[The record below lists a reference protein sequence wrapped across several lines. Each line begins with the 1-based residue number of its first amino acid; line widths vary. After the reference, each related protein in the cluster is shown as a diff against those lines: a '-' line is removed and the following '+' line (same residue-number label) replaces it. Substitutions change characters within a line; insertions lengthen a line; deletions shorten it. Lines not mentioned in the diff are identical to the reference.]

1 MANAEELDAFDLKIL
16 DALQGDATLSSGE
29 LAERVGLSQS
39 PCWRRLTRLKQ
50 AGYIRD
56 QITRLD
62 RRKLGFNTLVLAN
75 VKLSAH
81 GRANLE
87 EFSEQIARFPEV
99 QECYAIVGAFD
110 FFLKIVTRDIDAY
123 EKFVFGALSKLAGV
137 QEINSAIALSE
148 IKADP
153 SLPLRTR

>member
-1 MANAEELDAFDLKIL
+1 MADAGELDAFDLKSL
-16 DALQGDATLSSGE
+16 DALQGDATLSSAE

-39 PCWRRLTRLKQ
+39 PCWRRLSRLKQ
-50 AGYIRD
+50 AGFIRD

-99 QECYAIVGAFD
+99 MECYAIVGAFD
-110 FFLKIVTRDIDAY
+110 FFLKIITRDIDAY
-123 EKFVFGALSKLAGV
+123 EKFVFGTLSKMPAV

-148 IKADP
+148 VKSNPA
-153 SLPLRTR
+153 LPLRIR

>member
-1 MANAEELDAFDLKIL
+1 MANAEDLDAFDLKIL
-16 DALQGDATLSSGE
+16 EAMQGDATLSSAE

-56 QITRLD
+56 QISRLD
-62 RRKLGFNTLVLAN
+62 RRKLGFNTLVLAH

-110 FFLKIVTRDIDAY
+110 FFLKIITRDIDAY
-123 EKFVFGALSKLAGV
+123 EKFVFGVLSKLAGV

-148 IKADP
+148 IKSSPA
-153 SLPLRTR
+153 LPLRIR

>member
-1 MANAEELDAFDLKIL
+1 MADAEELDAFDLRIL
-16 DALQGDATLSSGE
+16 DALQGDATLSSAE

-39 PCWRRLTRLKQ
+39 PCWRRLNRLKQ

-62 RRKLGFNTLVLAN
+62 RRKLGFNTLVFAH

-81 GRANLE
+81 GRANLA
-87 EFSEQIARFPEV
+87 EFSETIARFPEV
-99 QECYAIVGAFD
+99 IECYAIVGAFD

-123 EKFVFGALSKLAGV
+123 EKFVFGTLSKLPGV
-137 QEINSAIALSE
+137 QELNSAIALSE
-148 IKADP
+148 IKSTPA
-153 SLPLRTR
+153 LPLRSR

>member
-1 MANAEELDAFDLKIL
+1 MADAGELDAFDLKIL
-16 DALQGDATLSSGE
+16 DALQGDATLSSAE

-39 PCWRRLTRLKQ
+39 PCWRRLSRLKQ
-50 AGYIRD
+50 AGFIRD

-99 QECYAIVGAFD
+99 MECYAIVGAFD
-110 FFLKIVTRDIDAY
+110 FFLKIITRDIDAY
-123 EKFVFGALSKLAGV
+123 EKFVFGTLSKMPAV

-148 IKADP
+148 VKSNPA
-153 SLPLRTR
+153 LPLRIR

>member
-1 MANAEELDAFDLKIL
+1 MANVEALDSFDLKIL
-16 DALQGDATLSSGE
+16 DALQDDATLSSAA

-39 PCWRRLTRLKQ
+39 PCWRRVIRLKQ

-56 QITRLD
+56 QVTRLD
-62 RRKLGFNTLVLAN
+62 RRKLGFNTLVLAH

-81 GRANLE
+81 GRNNLE
-87 EFSEQIARFPEV
+87 DFSEQIARFPEV
-99 QECYAIVGAFD
+99 MECYAIMGSFD

-123 EKFVFGALSKLAGV
+123 EKFVFGTLSKLPAV

-148 IKADP
+148 VKSTSA
-153 SLPLRTR
+153 LPLRTR

>member
-1 MANAEELDAFDLKIL
+1 MANAEDLDAFDLKIL
-16 DALQGDATLSSGE
+16 DALQGDATLSSAE

-87 EFSEQIARFPEV
+87 EFSEQISRFPEV

-110 FFLKIVTRDIDAY
+110 FFLKIITRDIDAY
-123 EKFVFGALSKLAGV
+123 EKFVFGTLSKLAAV

-148 IKADP
+148 IKANP
-153 SLPLRTR
+153 SLPLRIR